1 MDPLTD
7 LILPLTMAFALCSV
21 VGFEREMRH
30 KVAGLRTHA
39 LVGLGAAMFTLI
51 GKYGFTDV
59 VAEGIVTVNPSQM
72 AGQIIT
78 GIGFLGGGIIFVRR
92 ESARGIITAASIW
105 VVAAVGM
112 AAGAELYGLAI
123 AGTLGQ
129 LLVSLAYTPV
139 TQRMR
144 RDDAVI
150 GEVTL
155 TYRQD
160 TAALREAMAELTH
173 LGCTVEALTIS
184 PASGDQDVRVLL
196 EIHGPTRLSDLTT
209 RLAHIDG
216 VIAVRGGAAPRSS
229 DLG

>member
-1 MDPLTD
+1 MDGVRD
-7 LILPLTMAFALCSV
+7 LIVPLVVAFGLSSV
-21 VGFEREMRH
+21 VGIEREMRH

-59 VAEGIVTVNPSQM
+59 VAQGVVTVNPSQM
-72 AGQIIT
+72 AGQVIT

-112 AAGAELYGLAI
+112 AAGAELYGLAL

-129 LLVSLAYTPV
+129 LVVSLAFTPV
-139 TQRMR
+139 TRRLR
-144 RDDAVI
+144 RDDAVV
-150 GEVTL
+150 GEVRL
-155 TYRQD
+155 DYRQD

-184 PASGDQDVRVLL
+184 PATGSEDVRVVL
-196 EIHGPTRLSDLTT
+196 EIHGPTTLTDLTS

-216 VIAVRGGAAPRSS
+216 VVAVSGGPAPT
-229 DLG
+229 DHDGG